1 MNAYAREMSFVQS
14 TQKTDSRYELRLGLP
29 AFTTGYE
36 LTIKIKTTAE
46 APITKLTRLARL
58 RRVRGKYAT
67 ILPHSDEI
75 IKERRLDALNED

>member
-14 TQKTDSRYELRLGLP
+14 TQKTDSR
-29 AFTTGYE
+29 YE